1 MKKMKKISK
10 IFLVLTMIFSQLSSV
25 VTVLADEVVSKPLET
40 SLSVA
45 TDEELGYIKEYNLT
59 YKSEKQ
65 DYEEEKEYT
74 IELEPSFKYLNG
86 TIENGNKIILTKTGY
101 ELNNETNTQKIN
113 PIYEYY
119 NGEFKLK
126 ITVKDSASVIC
137 EKDISY
143 TISTVNSGLVGAL
156 YNGENNPIEPTRETL
171 GVVST
176 GEYIVSEEKEYTQ
189 NLIIEPGNL
198 SPNSNYRVS
207 VNSTEIMTGS
217 GNEIVNTI
225 FEGSIT
231 DTTSSFF
238 KSVPAATKLLSLN
251 VPIKFELYVTF
262 VNFRLLPV
270 VTKALIPFM

>member
-126 ITVKDSASVIC
+126 ITVKESASVIS

-143 TISTVNSGLVGAL
+143 TISTVNSG
-156 YNGENNPIEPTRETL
+156 
-171 GVVST
+171 
-176 GEYIVSEEKEYTQ
+176 
-189 NLIIEPGNL
+189 
-198 SPNSNYRVS
+198 
-207 VNSTEIMTGS
+207 
-217 GNEIVNTI
+217 
-225 FEGSIT
+225 
-231 DTTSSFF
+231 
-238 KSVPAATKLLSLN
+238 
-251 VPIKFELYVTF
+251 
-262 VNFRLLPV
+262 
-270 VTKALIPFM
+270 